1 MFAIC
6 CSVDV
11 AVSNTFS
18 QLITDELQLLHFDEN
33 NHLKCEQAQAQAK
46 NQQKLNK
53 NSTQNSSNNSNVRS
67 GAPIWNQY
75 HAHKNTAKI
84 DEIKRNECLHKI
96 GWNWISERKKIP
108 TLDKNQTVWK
118 LCLVIVHS
126 ARHCIDLTPYS
137 FYQMLQLSKLS
148 GNFVNRYTN
157 CGPYFAMNIFA
168 STNSIIPVELFT
180 FFFLIVIT
188 FIYL

>member
-1 MFAIC
+1 MPQRIRITRSAQHSTIHLFMFAIC

-67 GAPIWNQY
+67 GAPI
-75 HAHKNTAKI
+75 
-84 DEIKRNECLHKI
+84 
-96 GWNWISERKKIP
+96 
-108 TLDKNQTVWK
+108 
-118 LCLVIVHS
+118 
-126 ARHCIDLTPYS
+126 
-137 FYQMLQLSKLS
+137 
-148 GNFVNRYTN
+148 
-157 CGPYFAMNIFA
+157 
-168 STNSIIPVELFT
+168 
-180 FFFLIVIT
+180 
-188 FIYL
+188 